1 MSAAGGDA
9 GDEDFKKSAL
19 MHKIVTSAK
28 KKIEESEK
36 VVPACPLPTLW
47 PRTGTL
53 HAAYVRR
60 VPAPL
65 RMWHK

>member
-36 VVPACPLPTLW
+36 VVPACSFPML
-47 PRTGTL
+47 
-53 HAAYVRR
+53 
-60 VPAPL
+60 
-65 RMWHK
+65 